1 MIDCIYKNKVETTE
15 THKND
20 LKVKWSTSKKRE
32 KAEVVNGDFIFKINT
47 KTPFVSPEDAA
58 VASDEVSDI
67 ESDATIAKESG
78 QSYNLE

>member
-1 MIDCIYKNKVETTE
+1 MIDCIYKKKVETTE

-32 KAEVVNGDFIFKINT
+32 KVEVVNGDFIFKINT

-58 VASDEVSDI
+58 VASDEVSDT

>member
-1 MIDCIYKNKVETTE
+1 MINCIYKKKLETTE
-15 THKND
+15 TRKND

-32 KAEVVNGDFIFKINT
+32 KAEAVNGDFIFKINT
-47 KTPFVSPEDAA
+47 KIRFVSPEDAA
-58 VASDEVSDI
+58 VASDEVSDT